1 MTSDIAIF
9 GAGGHAVSVAETARA
24 CGYDIAAFIDR
35 RPHRSELLGIPVRSE
50 PPSHSRVFAIAIG
63 GNTDRFA
70 THQELQEAFPEGQYP
85 ALIHPSASVSTFATI
100 GAGTVVLQGAVVGSA
115 AVVGRFCIVNSNASI
130 DHECFMHDY
139 SSLAPAATCGGRV
152 TIGER
157 AAIAIGAVV
166 HQGVTVG
173 ANSVLGAQSFLNVDL
188 PPGVVA
194 YGIPA
199 RVVRS
204 RDDIAGSTPRR
215 T

>member
-1 MTSDIAIF
+1 MTSDIVIF

-35 RPHRSELLGIPVRSE
+35 QPHRPELLGIPVRSE

-63 GNTDRFA
+63 GNTDRLA
-70 THQELQEAFPEGQYP
+70 THQHLLEAFPECQYP
-85 ALIHPSASVSTFATI
+85 PLIHPSASISTFATI

-115 AVVGRFCIVNSNASI
+115 AVLGRFCIVNSNASI
-130 DHECFMHDY
+130 DHEGVMHDF

-152 TIGER
+152 TIGDR
-157 AAIAIGAVV
+157 GTISIGAVV

-173 ANSVLGAQSFLNVDL
+173 ADSILGAQSYLNVDL

-199 RVVRS
+199 RIVRS
-204 RDDIAGSTPRR
+204 RDDI
-215 T
+215 